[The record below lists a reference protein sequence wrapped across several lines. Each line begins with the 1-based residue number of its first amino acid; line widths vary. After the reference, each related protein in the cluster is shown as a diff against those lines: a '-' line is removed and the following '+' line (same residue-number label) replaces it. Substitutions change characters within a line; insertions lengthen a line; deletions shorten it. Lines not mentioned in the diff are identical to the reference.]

1 MTRNTTPKERK
12 HSASR
17 LIDREN
23 LLKYTHSQNSW
34 YYYEVKGGKTVK
46 TPLIINRAKR
56 LDDIRSKTIQ
66 VSQEECARLRESVP
80 FVKLYRYNPKNLYPK
95 LNGYGV
101 NGQRSLKLWQLLL
114 TYWLPNTYW
123 NWQEYVVTVM
133 LISVLNIKVTCEWH
147 KAIKLNYKNTRTHV
161 IVVLRVTK
169 HCT

>member
-1 MTRNTTPKERK
+1 MTRKTTPKERK

-101 NGQRSLKLWQLLL
+101 NGHRKVWASEVS
-114 TYWLPNTYW
+114 TYCTPS
-123 NWQEYVVTVM
+123 VTPYSSTAHARQQDIVM
-133 LISVLNIKVTCEWH
+133 Q
-147 KAIKLNYKNTRTHV
+147 
-161 IVVLRVTK
+161 
-169 HCT
+169 